1 MARSNSNADNYKV
14 KMSLTRLSS
23 TSKSQEDEL
32 LDLCNLSGVTLD
44 PDVFKI
50 VMDLIKM
57 NVQPTALV
65 QMLKKMTATSKGYR
79 ADTSRN
85 SIGDDVASKSGST
98 KPDKN
103 GSEPGTKPERRE
115 RSQPLTRREK
125 ELKSYAV
132 HK

>member
-23 TSKSQEDEL
+23 KSQEEEL
-32 LDLCNLSGVTLD
+32 FDLCNLSGVTLD

-50 VMDLIKM
+50 VMDLIKL

-65 QMLKKMTATSKGYR
+65 QMLKKMTAASKGYR
-79 ADTSRN
+79 NSDSSRN
-85 SIGDDVASKSGST
+85 SVGDDVAPRTST
-98 KPDKN
+98 TLRQDRTA
-103 GSEPGTKPERRE
+103 SEPGPRPERRE
-115 RSQPLTRREK
+115 RTQPLTRREK
-125 ELKSYAV
+125 ELKPHVV